1 MEGKQKLQQAAGP
14 AFRIRPMQAADREE
28 VLAMMRVFYDS
39 PALLTSVPDE
49 VLVRDVDA
57 CLSDSPYVEGLILES
72 LCPDSAEA
80 ADGQAAVIAG
90 YSMLA
95 KSFSTEFGGP
105 CIWIEDLY
113 LKPEYRSKGAGSIL
127 LAYVKDNYDA
137 VITRLEVET
146 ENVNAVAAYRKAG
159 YGVLGYTEMYHLDKE
174 EKTRDY

>member
-1 MEGKQKLQQAAGP
+1 
-14 AFRIRPMQAADREE
+14 MQAADREE

-39 PALLTSVPDE
+39 PALLTTIPDE
-49 VLVRDVDA
+49 VLVRNVEA
-57 CLSDSPYVEGLILES
+57 SLRDSPYVEGLILES
-72 LCPDSAEA
+72 HCPDSAEA

-95 KSFSTEFGGP
+95 RSFSTEFGGP

-113 LKPEYRSKGAGSIL
+113 LKPAYRSQGAGSTL

>member
-1 MEGKQKLQQAAGP
+1 M
-14 AFRIRPMQAADREE
+14 RPEDREE

-39 PALLTSVPDE
+39 PALLTNVPDE
-49 VLVRDVDA
+49 VLARDVDA
-57 CLSDSPYVEGLILES
+57 CLGDSPYVEGLILES
-72 LCPDSAEA
+72 LCGDGTETAG
-80 ADGQAAVIAG
+80 GQAAAVAG

-174 EKTRDY
+174 EKSRDH

>member
-1 MEGKQKLQQAAGP
+1 MEDRKKQEQGL
-14 AFRIRPMQAADREE
+14 FRIRPMQPEDREE

-39 PALLTSVPDE
+39 PALLTNVPDE
-49 VLVRDVDA
+49 VLARDVDA
-57 CLSDSPYVEGLILES
+57 CLGDSPYVEGLILES
-72 LCPDSAEA
+72 LCSNGAGST
-80 ADGQAAVIAG
+80 DGQAAAIAG

-127 LAYVKDNYDA
+127 LAYVKNNYDA

-159 YGVLGYTEMYHLDKE
+159 YGVLGYTEMYHLTGN
-174 EKTRDY
+174 EKTEDY

>member
-1 MEGKQKLQQAAGP
+1 MVGKQNLQQADRP
-14 AFRIRPMQAADREE
+14 VFRIRPMRAEDREE

-39 PALLTSVPDE
+39 PALLTTIPDE
-49 VLVRDVDA
+49 VLVRNVEA
-57 CLSDSPYVEGLILES
+57 SLSDSPYVEGLILES
-72 LCPDSAEA
+72 HCPDE
-80 ADGQAAVIAG
+80 DRPVIAG

-95 KSFSTEFGGP
+95 RSFSTEFGGP

-113 LKPEYRSKGAGSIL
+113 LKPAYRSQGAGSTL

-159 YGVLGYTEMYHLDKE
+159 YGVLGYTEMYYLDKE
-174 EKTRDY
+174 ENTTDY

>member
-1 MEGKQKLQQAAGP
+1 
-14 AFRIRPMQAADREE
+14 MQPEDREE

-39 PALLTSVPDE
+39 PALLTNVPDE
-49 VLVRDVDA
+49 VLARDVDA
-57 CLSDSPYVEGLILES
+57 CLGDSPYVEGLILES
-72 LCPDSAEA
+72 LSAENGSDP
-80 ADGQAAVIAG
+80 ADIAG

-127 LAYVKDNYDA
+127 LAYVKNNYDT

-159 YGVLGYTEMYHLDKE
+159 YGVLGYTEMYHLTGK
-174 EKTRDY
+174 EKTEDY

>member
-39 PALLTSVPDE
+39 PAILTPVPDE

-72 LCPDSAEA
+72 LCPDE
-80 ADGQAAVIAG
+80 DRPVIAG

-105 CIWIEDLY
+105 SIWIEDLY

>member
-1 MEGKQKLQQAAGP
+1 MEDRKKQEPGI
-14 AFRIRPMQAADREE
+14 FRIRPMRPEDREE

-39 PALLTSVPDE
+39 PALLTNVPDE
-49 VLVRDVDA
+49 VLARDVDA
-57 CLSDSPYVEGLILES
+57 CLGDSPYVEGLILES
-72 LCPDSAEA
+72 PCAGNDT
-80 ADGQAAVIAG
+80 DAAVIAG

-113 LKPEYRSKGAGSIL
+113 LKPAYRSQGAGSIL